1 MLAILFEQPI
11 LTLIIEIVFACLFAS
26 LVGLVLEKLNGMIT
40 VALTTFVGAMVV
52 MIIPLALQVDWLP
65 FYHLALTVGQFSPDA
80 ASHLANTYLVV
91 EVAIWTIALA
101 AAAGF
106 FFNGKESMA
115 YLVAAAVVGAIPC
128 TLIAAIPFY
137 PFGFRDTSWILA
149 IGIALVGIGWS
160 WAFGKFVLEND
171 KMGPPLVL
179 WFEYVVSCWLG
190 YMVAGRIGFLMITL
204 PSQVLLGAV
213 LFLISHEILPV
224 QSGHHGN
231 LFRSLIS
238 FNLGTPYPY
247 YVISDWRT
255 LKTQGQ
261 KKPDPRV
268 KGNPFAEQLSGPGII
283 LNSCDHVAI
292 TSTGTGFKVHPPGL
306 SFTEQFQTLFTDV
319 DLRPQLRNVVVE
331 AETKDGIQ
339 VKVPVSMPHRI
350 FADGQGIELGKP
362 YPYKEEMILKA
373 VFENTTMAHTWQ
385 RNNEGKIVENIHT
398 TPWYDLVYMKGPAI
412 LKELISQYTCDELLP
427 HGATPETVAVPR
439 AEIGNA
445 FAARMK
451 EAMAPYGIEI
461 LGGGAGNIDVPEH
474 VTAQRIKNWE
484 AGWEKKIEIAVGEA
498 EARVAAQ
505 MQKVQQEVQTELLKD
520 LVEILHQADA
530 EGFKEDL
537 MIQQLVEA
545 IGLKA
550 MDKSEERFRIV
561 PESDR
566 SAEESSS
573 RSSSHPLL
581 EMLGIR
587 GR

>member
-11 LTLIIEIVFACLFAS
+11 LTLIVEIIFACALAA
-26 LVGLVLEKLNGMIT
+26 LVGFALDKFSGMIE
-40 VALTTFVGAMVV
+40 VGLTTLVGAMIV
-52 MIIPLALQVDWLP
+52 MIIPLALQIDWLP
-65 FYHLALTVGQFSPDA
+65 FYQLALSIGQFSPDA

-91 EVAIWTIALA
+91 EVAIWTLALA
-101 AAAGF
+101 AAAGY
-106 FFNGKESMA
+106 FFNGRESMA
-115 YLVAAAVVGAIPC
+115 FLVAAVVVGAIPC
-128 TLIAAIPFY
+128 TLVAAIPFY
-137 PFGFRDTSWILA
+137 PFGFHDTTWILA
-149 IGIALVGIGWS
+149 IGVALIGIGWS

-179 WFEYVVSCWLG
+179 WFEYVLSCWLG

-204 PSQVLLGAV
+204 PSQILLGAV
-213 LFLISHEILPV
+213 LFLLSHQILPAH
-224 QSGHHGN
+224 SGHHGN

-261 KKPDPRV
+261 KKPTPRV
-268 KGNPFAEQLSGPGII
+268 SGNPFAEQLSGPGLI

-319 DLRPQLRNVVVE
+319 DLRPQLRNAMVE
-331 AETKDGIQ
+331 AETKDGIP
-339 VKVPVSMPHRI
+339 VKVPISMPHRI

-373 VFENTTMAHTWQ
+373 VFENTTIAHAWQ
-385 RNNEGKIVENIHT
+385 RNTEGKVVENIHT

-412 LKELISQYTCDELLP
+412 LKELVSHYTCDGLLP
-427 HGATPETVAVPR
+427 SGSTPETLTVPR
-439 AEIGNA
+439 NEIAAA

-451 EAMAPYGIEI
+451 ETMAPFGIEI
-461 LGGGAGNIDVPEH
+461 LGGGAGNIEAPEH
-474 VTAQRIKNWE
+474 VNAQRIKNWE
-484 AGWEKKIEIAVGEA
+484 AEWEKKIEIAVGEA

-505 MQKVQQEVQTELLKD
+505 LQKVQQEVQVELLED
-520 LVEILHQADA
+520 LIEILHQADT

-550 MDKSEERFRIV
+550 MDKSDEHFRIV

-566 SAEESSS
+566 PEGPASHSSAI
-573 RSSSHPLL
+573 PLL
-581 EMLGIR
+581 ELLGIR